1 VLSRLARLR
10 PGVPPVSVWVAAALL
25 LLSSMIWGALTPA
38 TRAPDE
44 VQHLNS
50 IVRLA
55 HGDGWPKPGDARL
68 ERAILDVRELSG
80 AVHDGQRTF
89 VAGSVNRTPTGE
101 LFDNLPPTGVNQRA
115 SLATLEHGAPQLSNQ
130 MDQMTQ
136 HPPGYYA
143 VTAAV
148 FKLVGAEN
156 WRYDRMLYFL
166 RFLTGLAIAA
176 SVPFCI
182 YYATR
187 DLTGRGST
195 AQAAA
200 FLPLLI
206 PQLGFVGGAVNNDG
220 LTIATASVL
229 AALLVRVM
237 TAGPTTR
244 RLVLV
249 AVAAGAVCWMKGTG
263 LTLLPAIPLAL
274 AIAYWRT
281 RGDGGVRG
289 WIWPFVRN
297 TAWVLGLTFVLGGW
311 WWALN
316 LVRYGRIQP
325 AAYETPAVNG
335 PVLSLGDFANV
346 FQARVS
352 SSFFGDVGL
361 LEAPMPTVFTRTLTF
376 ALLAFLVVGLWPH
389 RRWGER
395 AVFVL
400 SIGLTAGT
408 LFATTY
414 AGHRVT
420 HNLPGLQGRY
430 LFVLLVPLL
439 VLVAVGLDRVLGLL
453 RVPSRWLLFTVP
465 VVGVAVTAVGLLL
478 GFRLYYLVDGQSI
491 GRALDVY
498 LGWSA
503 WSWTIVAGLAAAMV
517 LCCVVLAYM
526 LGRTGGRVAADDA
539 VADGGALGRTRF
551 AGAPGLDAGA
561 APFRVS
567 VPADSAH
574 APTGA
579 AADR

>member
-55 HGDGWPKPGDARL
+55 HGEGWPKPGDAGL
-68 ERAILDVRELSG
+68 ERAVLNVRELSG
-80 AVHDGQRTF
+80 ATHNGKVTF
-89 VAGSVNRTPTGE
+89 LPGSVNRTPTGE
-101 LFDNLPPTGVNQRA
+101 LFDDLPPTAVKQRV
-115 SLATLEHGAPQLSNQ
+115 SLATLEDRSPELTNQL
-130 MDQMTQ
+130 DQMTQ

-143 VTAAV
+143 VTAVV

-166 RFLTGLAIAA
+166 RVMTGLAIAA

-182 YYATR
+182 YFATR
-187 DLTGRGST
+187 DLTGRRFT

-206 PQLGFVGGAVNNDG
+206 PQLGFVGGAINNDG

-237 TAGPTTR
+237 TTGPTVR

-263 LTLLPAIPLAL
+263 LTLLPAIPVAL
-274 AIAYWRT
+274 AIAYRRE
-281 RGDGGVRG
+281 RGTGGLRA
-289 WIWPFVRN
+289 WMWPFLRN

-316 LVRYGRIQP
+316 LVRYGKIQP
-325 AAYETPAVNG
+325 PAYQLPTAKG

-346 FQARVS
+346 FQARIS
-352 SSFFGDVGL
+352 SSFFGDLGL
-361 LEAPMPTVFTRTLTF
+361 LEAPMPTPFTRTLTF
-376 ALLAFLVVGLWPH
+376 VLLAPLVVGLWSH

-400 SIGLTAGT
+400 SIALTLGS

-414 AGHRVT
+414 SAHRTT
-420 HNLPGLQGRY
+420 HSLPGLQGRY

-439 VLVAVGLDRVLGLL
+439 VLVAVGLDRLVSLL

-465 VVGVAVTAVGLLL
+465 VVGVAVTVAGLLL
-478 GFRLYYLVDGQSI
+478 GFRLYYLVDGQSV

-526 LGRTGGRVAADDA
+526 LGRTAGRVAADDA
-539 VADGGALGRTRF
+539 VADSARGRTRF
-551 AGAPGLDAGA
+551 AGTPGLDAGA
-561 APFRVS
+561 APFRMS

-579 AADR
+579 AVDR